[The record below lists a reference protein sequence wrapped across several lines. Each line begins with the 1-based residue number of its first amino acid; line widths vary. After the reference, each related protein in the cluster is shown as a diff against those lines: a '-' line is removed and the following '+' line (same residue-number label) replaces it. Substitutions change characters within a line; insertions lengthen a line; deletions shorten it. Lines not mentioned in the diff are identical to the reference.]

1 VQGLEYVYPDS
12 RRQVLRDVNLELGE
26 SDKVLLTG
34 GSGSGK
40 STFGALLAGRLQ
52 PSAGTVLS
60 QGIDRYLVGAKGWLN
75 QVCYVPQPGGNH
87 VLTDTFAFNLLL
99 GRCWPPTAADLK
111 EAQAVAER
119 LGLGPLIEKMPAGM
133 MQMVG
138 EGGWRLSQGEQ
149 ARLFLARGILQ
160 GAKLLVVD
168 ELLAPLDPETSLEVL
183 EAIEALPSQLLL
195 IAHT

>member
-1 VQGLEYVYPDS
+1 
-12 RRQVLRDVNLELGE
+12 
-26 SDKVLLTG
+26 
-34 GSGSGK
+34 
-40 STFGALLAGRLQ
+40 
-52 PSAGTVLS
+52 LS

-75 QVCYVPQPGGNH
+75 QVCYVPQPGSNH

-99 GRCWPPTAADLK
+99 GRSWPPTAADLE

-160 GAKLLVVD
+160 GSKLLVVD
-168 ELLAPLDPETSLEVL
+168 ELLAPLDPETGLEVL
-183 EAIEALPSQLLL
+183 EAVEGLPSQLLL